1 MDPLHAVL
9 IGTDMF
15 GFQVIHVREG
25 QSRQA
30 AEREHVADASQPF
43 VRQRLFEQG
52 IQLRFRQVVFGLVV
66 LLLEFVVTERIL
78 FQPFVTQAV
87 EREVLHAIQQIDRPV
102 VVAAMR
108 RLQKRIEPVEKLVV
122 DRTKR
127 NVLLAV
133 TLPNVFRQVTQ
144 YPVVLV
150 RRELR
155 DPDANLALT
164 LPAILFQL
172 GKKRPSV

>member
-1 MDPLHAVL
+1 
-9 IGTDMF
+9 
-15 GFQVIHVREG
+15 
-25 QSRQA
+25 
-30 AEREHVADASQPF
+30 
-43 VRQRLFEQG
+43 
-52 IQLRFRQVVFGLVV
+52 
-66 LLLEFVVTERIL
+66 
-78 FQPFVTQAV
+78 
-87 EREVLHAIQQIDRPV
+87 
-102 VVAAMR
+102 MR